1 MARNLVLEEDP
12 ALEEDPSAG
21 SERPRLVRMRGG
33 GWSRIWRS
41 RYLPVV
47 STPII
52 IVLAVL
58 AWNIYTG
65 VSHISPLVLPPPLAV
80 WKAFLNEI
88 TQPYIW
94 SQDILVTFE
103 ETIIGFA
110 VGFIIGVGA
119 GYFMGK
125 FRPIEMVGNPFVV
138 ASQVVPKVA
147 LIPLFILWFGFGL
160 TSKVAVAAMLAFFP
174 LLTNTS
180 FGVRSVPP
188 SMQEM
193 MTSLQASPWQRFRR
207 LELPHT
213 LPYIFAG
220 SEIGMVLAVIGAIVA
235 EYLAGDHGLGRLAI
249 DLQNNL
255 QIPQLY
261 GSILIMTLFG
271 FVLYLA
277 VSLPK
282 RFLIPWHESVLIRQQ
297 RDRL

>member
-1 MARNLVLEEDP
+1 MAKNLIREIEPTTSTEEVY
-12 ALEEDPSAG
+12 
-21 SERPRLVRMRGG
+21 RLDSRGIGG
-33 GWSRIWRS
+33 GIGSRIWRS
-41 RYLPVV
+41 RYLPLV

-52 IVLAVL
+52 VALAVL
-58 AWNIYTG
+58 GWNVYTA

-80 WKAFLNEI
+80 WKAFVNEI
-88 TQPYIW
+88 TQSYIW
-94 SQDILVTFE
+94 TQDIWVTFE

-110 VGFIIGVGA
+110 VGFVIGVSA

-125 FRPIEMVGNPFVV
+125 FRPVETVGSPFVV

-147 LIPLFILWFGFGL
+147 LIPLFILWFGFGI

-193 MTSLQASPWQRFRR
+193 MTSLQAGPWQRFRR
-207 LELPHT
+207 LEWPHT
-213 LPYIFAG
+213 LPYVLAG
-220 SEIGMVLAVIGAIVA
+220 SEIGMVLAVIGAIVG
-235 EYLAGDHGLGRLAI
+235 EYLAGDQGLGRLAV

-261 GSILIMTLFG
+261 GAILIMTLFG

-282 RFLIPWHESVLIRQQ
+282 RLLIPWHESVLIRQQ
-297 RDRL
+297 RETL